1 MSSQQPINPR
11 TPSEIQHTQ
20 FVAEDVGSLYLS
32 EEYSDVTLIV
42 DGQRFPGHKV
52 LLASRSKYFKAMLYG
67 GMRESHSEEIE
78 LKDTPVGAFKYLL
91 CYVYTGNLSLGHL
104 SDDTLIEILEL
115 ADIYGFQN
123 LETAIS
129 EYLESNLNEKNVCY
143 IYDTAS
149 LYSLPCLSSACLTF
163 IDQKAYDVIKDESFT
178 SLSPTALKNIVSRD
192 SFCAAEVDIFKAIVH
207 WAKANPCD
215 GGHGDILQYIRLPL
229 MSTADLLNVVRPSG
243 FINSDVI
250 LDAIQSKISLR
261 DMELKYR
268 GYLIPEENVA
278 TQKYNASVIAGELKH
293 ALLDG
298 NSKRYDSERG
308 FTRHRIDKHEDQG
321 IIIQL
326 GMQYTLNLIR
336 MLLWDREQRSYSY
349 YIEVSMDQ
357 KDWYRVID
365 HSKYVCR
372 SWQQLYFHPKVVKYI
387 RIFGTHNSHNDA
399 FQLVSFEAYYTKKPF
414 ELNKEGICIPRFN
427 VATIPMSACVIE
439 GVSRTRDALLNGDT
453 DNYDWDSGY
462 TCHQLGSGAIAIQL
476 GQPYALSSIRL
487 RLWDCD
493 SRFYSYYV
501 EVSENNKD
509 WDMVCDRS
517 KVDCRS
523 WQTITF
529 PQKVVSFVRIVGT
542 RNTVNQIFH
551 VVHFECPGV
560 TEILQNNYPTSPTN
574 SVSSEYSVN
583 SGANTS
589 TGGIA
594 GAELDLDN
602 GSPILVPV
610 GANDGYLA
618 PKRNQSSGGEDEE
631 EDLHFDPL
639 AD

>member
-215 GGHGDILQYIRLPL
+215 
-229 MSTADLLNVVRPSG
+229 VK
-243 FINSDVI
+243 
-250 LDAIQSKISLR
+250 KISLR

-357 KDWYRVID
+357 KDWYR
-365 HSKYVCR
+365 
-372 SWQQLYFHPKVVKYI
+372 VVKYI

-551 VVHFECPGV
+551 VVHFECP
-560 TEILQNNYPTSPTN
+560 
-574 SVSSEYSVN
+574 EYSVN